1 MCETIGDFYDYL
13 HEIIEKH
20 EKYYNIEDGEIDVKL
35 VFYPLLTY
43 FRPF

>member
-20 EKYYNIEDGEIDVKL
+20 EKDYNIEDGEIDVKL
-35 VFYPLLTY
+35 LLDPLLT
-43 FRPF
+43 

>member
-20 EKYYNIEDGEIDVKL
+20 EKYYNIEDGEIEFTIVNDFL
-35 VFYPLLTY
+35 ARY
-43 FRPF
+43 